1 MIRLVY
7 QIQVFHVEEQGEGV
21 RGRLGWLNAK
31 LISWTWLYRQEV
43 FSKEVY
49 VASFLRKSNLVMFY
63 RLGWKEEKLRI
74 GEQMRWVSKYGWS
87 DWEEKKQRWL
97 WAAPVMMG
105 DRFLSLIGWYKW
117 IDHDVAH
124 RHQPLRE
131 KYEALW
137 EMVG

>member
-74 GEQMRWVSKYGWS
+74 GEQMR
-87 DWEEKKQRWL
+87 
-97 WAAPVMMG
+97 
-105 DRFLSLIGWYKW
+105 
-117 IDHDVAH
+117 
-124 RHQPLRE
+124 
-131 KYEALW
+131 
-137 EMVG
+137 